1 MKNGEWLKSY
11 ITWETSDFKIMRQE
25 RRILVTGFPHCGT
38 SILRAKLGEA
48 NNVYEQ
54 IEESEFPLEEE
65 FLKYLDSNK
74 EFYLWKDPIVR
85 WDLTRNGFADKVNTH
100 YKNDIIVCIL
110 RNPYYVFT
118 SQIKRGLNPFETQ
131 FHTYHD
137 YIRTAQIFLE
147 AKEKQ
152 IKNVYCIQYENLFEN
167 DFAELKKIMG
177 KIGLSFDDSIFYQK
191 SKTYTM
197 NIPPK
202 SIRKKPEHGTSE
214 YRVWQMN
221 KKFEN
226 FNSKSKIELPSE
238 LIEILKSSEEITK
251 LGYNI

>member
-1 MKNGEWLKSY
+1 MK
-11 ITWETSDFKIMRQE
+11 ITK
-25 RRILVTGFPHCGT
+25 RILVTGFPHCGT

-65 FLKYLDSNK
+65 FLKYLDSDK
-74 EFYLWKDPIVR
+74 EFYLWKDPIIR
-85 WDLTRNGFADKVNTH
+85 WDLTRNGFIDKVSTH

-118 SQIKRGLNPFETQ
+118 SQIKRGLNPSETQ

-147 AKEKQ
+147 AKENQ
-152 IKNVYCIQYENLFEN
+152 IKDVYCIRYEDMFDN
-167 DFAELKKIMG
+167 DFEELKKIM
-177 KIGLSFDDSIFYQK
+177 KSIGLKFKDSIFEKK
-191 SKTYTM
+191 SKMYTM

-226 FNSKSKIELPSE
+226 FNAKSKVELPSE
-238 LIEILKSSEEITK
+238 IIEILKSSEEITK